1 MQTHALEFL
10 DNDRIRDM
18 GTVQLLSL
26 PHSSLLEVSQLSDHV
41 DLSISQP
48 SPRRPDTG
56 GPFTQDE
63 AEIEICLAE
72 EQKELDALVAM
83 HDAPPSVEEWEDEV
97 DTWNWMA
104 STSPA
109 SSNYGS
115 QDESFEELLL
125 GSLELHGVFG
135 GGGDDVMDMSG

>member
-1 MQTHALEFL
+1 MPTDNLEFL
-10 DNDRIRDM
+10 DDYQIQDM
-18 GTVQLLSL
+18 GTMQLVSL
-26 PHSSLLEVSQLSDHV
+26 PHSSLLDVSQLSHHM

-48 SPRRPDTG
+48 FPQRPDTG